1 MNFYCRSTVYAS
13 GVLARWADEKWLY
26 QVGVGIQFVQF
37 SCNYGT
43 EMSTISSTEV
53 AADSMSVSDITVQH
67 AAPADLYTGEL
78 DDIDSDEL
86 DSSQV
91 INCTANKS

>member
-1 MNFYCRSTVYAS
+1 
-13 GVLARWADEKWLY
+13 
-26 QVGVGIQFVQF
+26 
-37 SCNYGT
+37 
-43 EMSTISSTEV
+43 MSTISSTEV